1 MDVCEVSAG
10 ELRAA
15 LARREVSAAEVLE
28 AVLDRAD
35 RLSEPLNPFAVRLDE
50 RARAAAAGADAALA
64 RGTGGPLCG
73 LPVTI
78 KDSHYLAG
86 VSAASGSRA
95 LVDFVP
101 AQTSAAVERLEA
113 AGAVIFAKT
122 TTPEFCYFGITESP
136 VNGLTSNPWDLG
148 RTPGGSS
155 GGAGAAVAAGLGPL
169 ALGGDGGGSI
179 RIPAAFC
186 GVVGFKPTFGLVP
199 REPCSPGW
207 KTLVSYGPLARSVD
221 DARLALRALAGRH
234 PRDRH
239 SLGVDGLEATAPD
252 PAALRAVVSEDLG
265 FAPLDDDV
273 RRAFRAV
280 VGQLED
286 AGARLIED
294 TPDLGSSVIAWSTIA
309 TAEARYSEAAHFE
322 HHRALLGDAAAEFI
336 GYGAHVTRQ
345 QYVSAQMARDP
356 IHRAYADL
364 FERSGASVLLTPTLG
379 LEAFPHGSAHPQE
392 IGGTTVE
399 PPWLDWC
406 GLLYDANL
414 AGLPACA
421 VPIGLGDDGLPVSLQ
436 VLGPRG
442 SDGAVLAAAEAIER
456 LVEFRARPVA
466 HLTTDPRS

>member
-1 MDVCEVSAG
+1 
-10 ELRAA
+10 
-15 LARREVSAAEVLE
+15 
-28 AVLDRAD
+28 VLDRAD
-35 RLSEPLNPFAVRLDE
+35 RLSEPLNPFAVRLDG
-50 RARAAAAGADAALA
+50 RARAAAAGADLALA

-322 HHRALLGDAAAEFI
+322 HHRTLLGDAAAEFI
-336 GYGAHVTRQ
+336 RYGAHVTRQ

-456 LVEFRARPVA
+456 LVEFSARPVA
-466 HLTTDPRS
+466 HLTSDPRS